1 MDQKRQKAGYL
12 AKNRNLNY
20 IIAIVGAVWAALEWV
35 SGSMVWFAAA
45 VLMIVLSIVNLLSP
59 IGKEAHPP
67 KE

>member
-1 MDQKRQKAGYL
+1 MTQKRQKAGYL

-20 IIAIVGAVWAALEWV
+20 IVAVIGAVWAALEWV

-45 VLMIVLSIVNLLSP
+45 VIMIVLSIVNLLSP
-59 IGKEAHPP
+59 IDEETRPP

>member
-20 IIAIVGAVWAALEWV
+20 IIAIVGAVWAALEWM
-35 SGSMVWFAAA
+35 SGSIIWFAAA
-45 VLMIVLSIVNLLSP
+45 VLMVVLSIVNLLSP
-59 IGKEAHPP
+59 IGRETHPP